1 MTTKTKEKTTK
12 KTKALMKGI
21 LDENGNWYM
30 KNTKTKGTTAKTT
43 AKTLNFSESV
53 IFGSLS
59 DQEKQLTKVIR
70 DHILP
75 IVAKERGVKFD
86 GRIIVRMATNA
97 FKARNKQPN
106 VLAHHRSPEIGYVE
120 ADGTRWTV
128 IELNPMWIHNKRDG
142 TLAEHIVGSLAHEVE
157 HFCNY
162 CQGIKDTS
170 PNGRHNGKFGAGVKL
185 NPLIEC
191 FTQNDTAHLHARIT
205 EEGKKLA
212 KKLEAGI
219 MEHVRF
225 GEDLPQPKVANRNRY
240 ITWTCESE
248 SCVVDKK
255 PLKFQTRLDAGK
267 KIYHGNREC
276 PSCAGRLELRTDEE
290 TLADL
295 ERF

>member
-1 MTTKTKEKTTK
+1 M
-12 KTKALMKGI
+12 
-21 LDENGNWYM
+21 
-30 KNTKTKGTTAKTT
+30 
-43 AKTLNFSESV
+43 
-53 IFGSLS
+53 
-59 DQEKQLTKVIR
+59 
-70 DHILP
+70 
-75 IVAKERGVKFD
+75 
-86 GRIIVRMATNA
+86 
-97 FKARNKQPN
+97 
-106 VLAHHRSPEIGYVE
+106 GYVE
-120 ADGTRWTV
+120 VDGVRYCV
-128 IELNPMWIHNKRDG
+128 IELNPMWIHNKREG

-191 FTQNDTAHLHARIT
+191 FTANDTAHLHTRIT

-225 GEDLPQPKVANRNRY
+225 GEDLPQAKVANRNRY
-240 ITWTCESE
+240 ITWICESE
-248 SCVVDKK
+248 ECAVDKK

-267 KIYHGNREC
+267 KIYNGNREC
-276 PSCAGRLELRTDEE
+276 PSCGGMLELRTDDE

-295 ERF
+295 EK

>member
-1 MTTKTKEKTTK
+1 VTTKTKE
-12 KTKALMKGI
+12 
-21 LDENGNWYM
+21 
-30 KNTKTKGTTAKTT
+30 TKGTKGTKGTKE
-43 AKTLNFSESV
+43 KTLNFSESV

-59 DQEKQLTKVIR
+59 DQEKQLTKVIQ

-86 GRIIVRMATNA
+86 GRIIVRMGVNSW
-97 FKARNKQPN
+97 KPRNKQAN
-106 VLAHHRSPEIGYVE
+106 VLAHHKSPESGYVE

-128 IELNPMWIHNKRDG
+128 IELNPMWIHNKREG
-142 TLAEHIVGSLAHEVE
+142 TLSEHIVASLAHEVE

-191 FTQNDTAHLHARIT
+191 FTANDTAHLHTRIT

-248 SCVVDKK
+248 SCVIDKK

-267 KIYHGNREC
+267 KIYNGKREC
-276 PSCAGRLELRTDEE
+276 PSCGDMLELRTDEE

-295 ERF
+295 EK

>member
-12 KTKALMKGI
+12 KTK
-21 LDENGNWYM
+21 
-30 KNTKTKGTTAKTT
+30 TTATKE
-43 AKTLNFSESV
+43 KTLNFSESV

-59 DQEKQLTKVIR
+59 DHLTMVIQ
-70 DHILP
+70 DHILQ
-75 IVAKERGVKFD
+75 IVSEGRGVKFD
-86 GRIIVRMATNA
+86 GNIIVRMATSA
-97 FKARNKQPN
+97 FRARNKQAN
-106 VLAHHRSPEIGYVE
+106 VLASFRPYEIGYVDV
-120 ADGTRWTV
+120 DGVKYCV

-142 TLAEHIVGSLAHEVE
+142 TLAEHIVGSLAHEVD

-191 FTQNDTAHLHARIT
+191 YTQNDTAHLHTRIT
-205 EEGKKLA
+205 AEGKKLA

-240 ITWTCESE
+240 ITWICESE
-248 SCVVDKK
+248 GCVVDKK

-267 KIYHGNREC
+267 KIYNGNREC
-276 PSCAGRLELRTDEE
+276 PSCGNTLELRTDDE

-295 ERF
+295 EQRNLE